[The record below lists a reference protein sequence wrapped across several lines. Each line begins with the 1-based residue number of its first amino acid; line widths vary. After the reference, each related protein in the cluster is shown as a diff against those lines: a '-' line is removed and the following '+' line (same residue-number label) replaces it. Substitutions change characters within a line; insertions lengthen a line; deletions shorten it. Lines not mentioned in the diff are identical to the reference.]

1 MGTEPTPRLRRAAII
16 VLTASAVTVTAA
28 LVIAVAAPS
37 SLAKASLA
45 KASPAEVAE
54 RFLRAR
60 YARQAERLYQLAS
73 AADRAERTLAEFIAV
88 NPPYPASVR
97 PAVDALAES
106 IRFSAADTEAAGDQA
121 RVTIRAA
128 LPNSADRDLG
138 SLLQAAQADRAFG
151 GPESP
156 ERAESERAE
165 SERAESPE
173 RAARDI
179 RADARAGRLPM
190 VEVTETVDLI
200 REGGR
205 WRVIMGWDADLPV
218 TLRAEVAGGVP
229 LEFTILTAPELR
241 LRPGET
247 GRATFAI
254 RNASDASLR
263 VMAAHAYAP
272 PAAQRHVELIRCF
285 CFFEERLDAGES
297 RQLSLVFRLGWDLP
311 SAIDAVAITYR
322 YDRSDADSQD
332 RPS

>member
-60 YARQAERLYQLAS
+60 YARQAERLYRLAS

-138 SLLQAAQADRAFG
+138 SLLHAAQADRAFG

-156 ERAESERAE
+156 ERA
-165 SERAESPE
+165 
-173 RAARDI
+173 ARSI

-247 GRATFAI
+247 GRAAFAI
-254 RNASDASLR
+254 RNASDAPLR

>member
-1 MGTEPTPRLRRAAII
+1 MGTEPMPRLRRAAII
-16 VLTASAVTVTAA
+16 VLTASAATVTAA

-37 SLAKASLA
+37 FLA

-165 SERAESPE
+165 SPE

-247 GRATFAI
+247 GSATFAI

-285 CFFEERLDAGES
+285 CFFEELLDAGES
-297 RQLSLVFRLGWDLP
+297 RQLSLVFRLGWDVP

-332 RPS
+332 RPG

>member
-1 MGTEPTPRLRRAAII
+1 MGTEPTPRLRRAAIV
-16 VLTASAVTVTAA
+16 VLTAAAVTVTAA
-28 LVIAVAAPS
+28 LVIAVAAPP
-37 SLAKASLA
+37 
-45 KASPAEVAE
+45 SPVEVAE

-60 YARQAERLYQLAS
+60 YARQAERLHELAS

-88 NPPYPASVR
+88 NPPFPASLQ
-97 PAVDALAES
+97 PAVDALAEA
-106 IRFSAADTEAAGDQA
+106 IRFLDADTEAAGDQA

-138 SLLQAAQADRAFG
+138 PLLQAAQADRAFG
-151 GPESP
+151 GAASPEESP
-156 ERAESERAE
+156 EGSPAEV
-165 SERAESPE
+165 
-173 RAARDI
+173 ARGI

-247 GRATFAI
+247 GRAAFAI
-254 RNASDASLR
+254 RNTADEPLR
-263 VMAAHAYAP
+263 VMAAHAYSP

-285 CFFEERLDAGES
+285 CFFEERLEAGES
-297 RQLSLVFRLGWDLP
+297 RELSLVFRLGWDLP

-322 YDRSDADSQD
+322 YDRSAAGG
-332 RPS
+332 

>member
-1 MGTEPTPRLRRAAII
+1 MGTEPMPRLRRAAII
-16 VLTASAVTVTAA
+16 VLTASAATVTAA

-37 SLAKASLA
+37 FLA

-156 ERAESERAE
+156 ERA
-165 SERAESPE
+165 
-173 RAARDI
+173 ARSI

-190 VEVTETVDLI
+190 VEVVETVDLI

-285 CFFEERLDAGES
+285 CFFEELLDAGES
-297 RQLSLVFRLGWDLP
+297 RQLSLVFRLGWDVP

-332 RPS
+332 RPG

>member
-1 MGTEPTPRLRRAAII
+1 MGTEPMPRLRRAAII
-16 VLTASAVTVTAA
+16 VPAAAAVTVTAA
-28 LVIAVAAPS
+28 LVIAVAAPP
-37 SLAKASLA
+37 
-45 KASPAEVAE
+45 SPAEVAE

-60 YARQAERLYQLAS
+60 YARQAERLYEIAS

-88 NPPYPASVR
+88 NPPFPASFQ

-106 IRFSAADTEAAGDQA
+106 IRFSAADTEAVGDQA

-128 LPNSADRDLG
+128 LPNSADPDLD
-138 SLLQAAQADRAFG
+138 SLLRAAQADRAFG
-151 GPESP
+151 
-156 ERAESERAE
+156 
-165 SERAESPE
+165 AESPE
-173 RAARDI
+173 ELVRGI

-190 VEVTETVDLI
+190 VEVVETVDLI

-229 LEFTILTAPELR
+229 LEFMILTAPELR
-241 LRPGET
+241 LRPGQT

-254 RNASDASLR
+254 RNAADEPLR

-272 PAAQRHVELIRCF
+272 PAAQRHVELIECF
-285 CFFEERLDAGES
+285 CFFEELLDAGES
-297 RQLSLVFRLGWDLP
+297 RELSLVFRLGWDLP

-322 YDRSDADSQD
+322 YDRSDAGG
-332 RPS
+332 

>member
-1 MGTEPTPRLRRAAII
+1 MR
-16 VLTASAVTVTAA
+16 S
-28 LVIAVAAPS
+28 
-37 SLAKASLA
+37 
-45 KASPAEVAE
+45 
-54 RFLRAR
+54 
-60 YARQAERLYQLAS
+60 
-73 AADRAERTLAEFIAV
+73 
-88 NPPYPASVR
+88 
-97 PAVDALAES
+97 
-106 IRFSAADTEAAGDQA
+106 
-121 RVTIRAA
+121 
-128 LPNSADRDLG
+128 
-138 SLLQAAQADRAFG
+138 
-151 GPESP
+151 
-156 ERAESERAE
+156 
-165 SERAESPE
+165 
-173 RAARDI
+173 I

-247 GRATFAI
+247 GRAAFAI
-254 RNASDASLR
+254 RNASDAPLR

-285 CFFEERLDAGES
+285 CFFEELLDAGES

-332 RPS
+332 RPR

>member
-37 SLAKASLA
+37 FLA

-138 SLLQAAQADRAFG
+138 SLLHAAQADRAFG

-165 SERAESPE
+165 SPE
-173 RAARDI
+173 RAARSI

-247 GRATFAI
+247 GRAAFAI
-254 RNASDASLR
+254 RNASDAPLR
-263 VMAAHAYAP
+263 VMAAHAYSP

>member
-16 VLTASAVTVTAA
+16 VLTASALTVTAA

-37 SLAKASLA
+37 SLA

-138 SLLQAAQADRAFG
+138 SLLHAAQADRAFG

-156 ERAESERAE
+156 EEVVRS
-165 SERAESPE
+165 
-173 RAARDI
+173 I

-247 GRATFAI
+247 GRAAFAI
-254 RNASDASLR
+254 RNASDAPLR

>member
-1 MGTEPTPRLRRAAII
+1 MGTEPMPRLRRAAII
-16 VLTASAVTVTAA
+16 VLTASAATVTAA

-37 SLAKASLA
+37 FLA

-60 YARQAERLYQLAS
+60 YARQAERLYRLAS

-151 GPESP
+151 GP
-156 ERAESERAE
+156 
-165 SERAESPE
+165 ESPE

>member
-37 SLAKASLA
+37 
-45 KASPAEVAE
+45 SPAEVAE

-73 AADRAERTLAEFIAV
+73 AADRAERTLAEFIEV

-138 SLLQAAQADRAFG
+138 SLLHAAQADRAFG

-156 ERAESERAE
+156 ERAES
-165 SERAESPE
+165 PE
-173 RAARDI
+173 EVVRSI

-247 GRATFAI
+247 GRAAFAI
-254 RNASDASLR
+254 RNASDAPLR

-285 CFFEERLDAGES
+285 CFFEELLDAGES

-332 RPS
+332 RPR

>member
-1 MGTEPTPRLRRAAII
+1 METEPMPRLRRAAII
-16 VLTASAVTVTAA
+16 VPAAAAVTVTAA
-28 LVIAVAAPS
+28 LVIAVAAPP
-37 SLAKASLA
+37 
-45 KASPAEVAE
+45 SPAEVAE

-60 YARQAERLYQLAS
+60 YARQAERLYELAS
-73 AADRAERTLAEFIAV
+73 AADRAERTLAKFIAV
-88 NPPYPASVR
+88 NPPYPASFQ
-97 PAVDALAES
+97 PAVDALAAS
-106 IRFSAADTEAAGDQA
+106 IRFLAADAEAAGDQA

-128 LPNSADRDLG
+128 LPNSADPDLD
-138 SLLQAAQADRAFG
+138 SLLQTAQADRAFG
-151 GPESP
+151 GEESP
-156 ERAESERAE
+156 EEVVRG
-165 SERAESPE
+165 
-173 RAARDI
+173 I

-218 TLRAEVAGGVP
+218 TLRAEVAAGVP

-241 LRPGET
+241 LRPGQT

-254 RNASDASLR
+254 RNAADEPLR

-272 PAAQRHVELIRCF
+272 PAAQRHVELIECF

-297 RQLSLVFRLGWDLP
+297 RELSLVFRLGWDLP

-322 YDRSDADSQD
+322 YARSDAGG
-332 RPS
+332 